1 VAISGMNITIAG
13 AGIGG
18 LTAALALH
26 RSGHRVSIMERAAT
40 LEPVGAGIVLAAN
53 AVRILQTLGVN
64 VEGFGRQLHGG
75 TVRTSAGAVIQRL
88 EFDRFLSGVGQV
100 FAFHRAEL
108 HGALL
113 AALPKDVPLQ
123 LGRPF
128 EAGASAGEDVL
139 IGADGI
145 RSNVREQVCG
155 NRVLRY
161 SGYTCW
167 RAILP
172 NPGIDETIE
181 DWGGEA
187 RSGVVPLTGD
197 RVYVFLVL
205 TSPAGTPRQ
214 TSVEAIRRHFEKFVD
229 PIPAVLDA
237 ARDIELLHHDIE
249 ELESPVWGRGKTV
262 LIGDAAHAMT
272 PNFGQGAAMA
282 IEDAALLPEVVGADS
297 PAEALRALRHE
308 RVWKVQ
314 QGSRRFGELAH
325 WTSPVAVWLRNAL
338 LRSLP
343 VSLAEKQYLELI
355 EPGLEIAQRRGKES

>member
-1 VAISGMNITIAG
+1 VAISGMNITIVG

-26 RSGHRVSIMERAAT
+26 RSGHRISIMERAAA
-40 LEPVGAGIVLAAN
+40 LDPVGAGIVLAAN

-75 TVRTSAGAVIQRL
+75 TVRTNSGAVIQRL
-88 EFDRFLSGVGQV
+88 AFDRFLSSVGQV

-123 LGRPF
+123 LGCRFDSGARPT
-128 EAGASAGEDVL
+128 GDVL
-139 IGADGI
+139 IGADGA
-145 RSNVREQVCG
+145 RSNVRESVCG
-155 NRVLRY
+155 SIPLRY

-172 NPGIDETIE
+172 NPGVAETVE
-181 DWGGEA
+181 DWGGDA

-197 RVYVFLVL
+197 RIYVFLVL
-205 TSPAGTPRQ
+205 TAPAGTPRQ
-214 TSVEAIRRHFEKFVD
+214 TSIEAIRRHFEKFVD

-237 ARDIELLHHDIE
+237 AREAELLHHDIE
-249 ELESPVWGRGKTV
+249 ELEAPVWGRGKTV

-282 IEDAALLPEVVGADS
+282 IEDAALLPEVVSADA
-297 PAEALRALRHE
+297 PAEALRTLRHE
-308 RVWKVQ
+308 RVSKVQ
-314 QGSRRFGELAH
+314 EGSRRFGELAH
-325 WTSPVAVWLRNAL
+325 WTSPVAVWLRNGL

-343 VSLAEKQYLELI
+343 VRLAEKQYLELI
-355 EPGLEIAQRRGKES
+355 EPGLEIAQLLVK